1 MELNLKEISLQDFK
15 ILEPRFKELED
26 GISEFTFPG
35 IYLFRKKYQYKY
47 GEIGNIFIL
56 EGKEGGKN
64 FFSLPFKLP
73 EKEILDKL
81 FERYDYMKNGSE
93 RQAKILKEMGYF
105 VIEDRDNFDYI
116 YKREDLSTLKGRSL
130 HKKRNLIKQFQR
142 NYTYEARPLTKNF
155 LNDALKVLELWARG
169 RDDLGDYEYAKE
181 ALFLMEELKLCGI
194 IYYVNKKPSA
204 YILGEETQK
213 GKTFILSF
221 EKAIDD
227 YKGLYQFIN
236 KSFVEILPPKYAF
249 INMEQD
255 LGIEKLRK
263 AKLSYQPFGF
273 IKKFI
278 IKPMEKRDRDCI
290 PYTFG

>member
-1 MELNLKEISLQDFK
+1 MELILKEISLQDFK
-15 ILEPRFKELED
+15 ILEPKFKDLEE

-35 IYLFRKKYQYKY
+35 IFLFRKKYEYRF

-56 EGKEGGKN
+56 EGKEEGKK
-64 FFSLPFKLP
+64 FFSLPFGLP
-73 EKEILDKL
+73 EKEIMDEL
-81 FERYDYMKNGSE
+81 FKRYDYMKNASE
-93 RQAKILKEMGYF
+93 RQADILKEMGF
-105 VIEDRDNFDYI
+105 LVKEDRNNFDYI
-116 YKREDLSTLKGRSL
+116 YKREDLSTLKGRNF

-142 NYTYEARPLTKNF
+142 DYIYEARALTKNF
-155 LNDALKVLELWARG
+155 LNDALNVLELWAKG
-169 RDDLGDYEYAKE
+169 RDDIGDYEYAKE
-181 ALFLMEELKLCGI
+181 ALLLMEELKLCGI

-236 KSFVEILPPKYAF
+236 KSFVEILPPKYEF

-255 LGIEKLRK
+255 LGIEQLRK
-263 AKLSYQPFGF
+263 AKLSYQPYGF

-278 IKPMEKRDRDCI
+278 VKPVL
-290 PYTFG
+290 